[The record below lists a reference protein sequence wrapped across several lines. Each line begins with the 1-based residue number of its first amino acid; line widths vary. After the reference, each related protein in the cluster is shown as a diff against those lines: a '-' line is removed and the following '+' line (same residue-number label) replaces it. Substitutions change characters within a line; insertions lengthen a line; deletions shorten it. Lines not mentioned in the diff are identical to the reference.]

1 MKKVLPVITILAY
14 LAAVIA
20 CIVNIIRGAEATL
33 TTVIIFILYT
43 IAVIVLMSLTT
54 RMLIKNKNAKNEEE
68 DNNDAPA
75 VVVVAVPEA
84 EKEEEEKN
92 VEINQTVI
100 NVFVVN
106 ENTQTEAMKEAEA
119 DTEVVV
125 ATTEDAE
132 NASDDDNDT
141 VVVAPIVIPADEEDD
156 GEDDEEGDDDDD
168 DEDDDDLDLAGAAIL
183 GEGGDDI
190 DTRFAKSRY
199 TRTYASKLIQ
209 ADDELKSYYSIVK
222 NAFMSYKKVTC
233 SVSREHERVR
243 RGRTTIGIIK
253 VRGKSLLVYLA
264 LDPKQF
270 ENTMYVGDDVS
281 EITKYAATPFLY
293 RVKGPRKAN
302 RAARLIAM
310 VAERFGLEATAEPA
324 NEDYVAHFPYET
336 TEALIEKGLIIDNV
350 AEAERKA
357 EEARIAAEEA
367 ERAAHKAIEDAIKA
381 KENALK
387 VSEKSERTVDEIEAA
402 EEARAAKAD
411 EN

>member
-14 LAAVIA
+14 LAAVVA

-43 IAVIVLMSLTT
+43 IAVIVLMSFTT
-54 RMLIKNKNAKNEEE
+54 RMLIKNKNASKQEENK
-68 DNNDAPA
+68 DDAP
-75 VVVVAVPEA
+75 VVVVVDAPEA
-84 EKEEEEKN
+84 EKEEEKN
-92 VEINQTVI
+92 IEINQTVI

-106 ENTQTEAMKEAEA
+106 ENNKDEASDEAEA
-119 DTEVVV
+119 EVVV
-125 ATTEDAE
+125 ATTEDE
-132 NASDDDNDT
+132 NSDDDDEA
-141 VVVAPIVIPADEEDD
+141 VVIAPIVVPTDEEDD
-156 GEDDEEGDDDDD
+156 GEDEED

-183 GEGGDDI
+183 GTNADDI
-190 DTRFAKSRY
+190 DARFAKSRY

-209 ADDELKSYYSIVK
+209 ADDELKGYYSIVK

-270 ENTMYVGDDVS
+270 ENTMYVGEDVS

-310 VAERFGLEATAEPA
+310 VAERFGLDATAEPA
-324 NEDYVAHFPYET
+324 NEDYVANFPYET

-367 ERAAHKAIEDAIKA
+367 EKAAHKAIEDALKA

-402 EEARAAKAD
+402 EEARAAKAAD
-411 EN
+411 EK